1 MLAVATDGGQVHLF
15 REGGDGLEREG
26 GDGLERVAVATHPHA
41 TDATHM
47 SLAVDWSDRAH
58 AS

>member
-15 REGGDGLEREG
+15 REGGDGLER
-26 GDGLERVAVATHPHA
+26 DGLERVAVATHPHA